1 MRQLRRDSKGVA
13 STVATMLSLLVL
25 LLFINLAI
33 VDIVP
38 RQENDAEFMTTQGA
52 IGAFQ
57 TIHGLA
63 QGPVIP
69 SGSDLSSPGLTV
81 AFPLGT
87 HGVSPL
93 EAPTTGTLTFN
104 PGAGKAQIWFTFV
117 PHFNRASVTHVDQ
130 DIVLAIDS
138 SGSMTTNDPLRLRIS
153 GAQEYIGRLSCP
165 DHVASVDFDSDAYV
179 TRANIGG
186 VPHHL
191 TDASNNCFPNFNGP
205 KADLTT
211 IDSAGSTN
219 IGEGLRVS
227 INELLGFGDAKRA
240 RVIILL
246 TDGQNN
252 FGWQDDL
259 TRAQARRARD
269 NGIVVYTIGLGP
281 GADAPLLT
289 YVADT
294 TGGNYYAAPDASS
307 IRWIYL
313 EISRH
318 YTGAFVCGN
327 LVSGDTGSGSLSL
340 ELRNRQY
347 PSQTLTYESG
357 GIVRRQFDGA
367 RVLDGPGVGWTST
380 ASKGPQGALSLDL
393 VALTGQEFR
402 ADGSE
407 TQLVSVRPVGRDLQ
421 ELVITKVNLTHVN
434 DLLTK
439 ENANLDYWQTQGA
452 ATAGAV
458 ASVKAPINSAK
469 TSLGSAQTK
478 VNNGNL
484 TSAKFDVDSASSQ
497 LSAAITAAQ
506 QAADAGTM
514 QQWLADQTS
523 DDMLLFACYLTQWK
537 NWYTGISIEVSSADA
552 PAWEAWLNRTA
563 MDSKMQYVISRPG
576 NTAILTIRAVDKVQI
591 ERRILSV
598 ALSG

>member
-1 MRQLRRDSKGVA
+1 MRRLRRDSKGVA
-13 STVATMLSLLVL
+13 STVATMLSILVL
-25 LLFINLAI
+25 LLFLDLAI
-33 VDIVP
+33 VEIVP
-38 RQENDAEFMTTQGA
+38 AQQNDAEFMTTQGV

-69 SGSDLSSPGLTV
+69 SSSDLGSPGLTV

-87 HGVSPL
+87 HGVSPI
-93 EAPTTGTLTFN
+93 EAATTGTLTFN

-117 PHFNRASVTHVDQ
+117 PHFNRATLTHVDQ

-138 SGSMTTNDPLRLRIS
+138 SGSMNWNDPQRLRIS

-165 DHVASVDFDSDAYV
+165 DHVASVDFDTVAHV
-179 TRANIGG
+179 TRENVGG
-186 VPHHL
+186 APHHL
-191 TDASNNCFPNFNGP
+191 TDVSNNCFPNFDGP

-211 IDSAGSTN
+211 IDANGGTN

-227 INELLGFGDAKRA
+227 VNELLGYGDSKRA

-252 FGWQDDL
+252 FPWQDDL

-269 NGIVVYTIGLGP
+269 NGIVVFTIGLG
-281 GADAPLLT
+281 ADADTALLT

-294 TGGNYYAAPDASS
+294 TGGTYYNAPTAQS

-318 YTGAFVCGN
+318 YSGAFVCGN
-327 LVSGDTGSGSLSL
+327 LVSGDAGSGTLSL
-340 ELRNRQY
+340 ELRNREF

-357 GIVRRQFDGA
+357 GIVRRQSDGA
-367 RVLDGPGVGWTST
+367 RVLDGPGVAWTST
-380 ASKGPQGALSLDL
+380 AVKGPAGSLSLDL
-393 VALTGQEFR
+393 VALTGKEFR

-407 TQLVSVRPVGRDLQ
+407 TVLVSVRPVGRDLQ
-421 ELVITKVNLTHVN
+421 ELAITKVNLTHVN
-434 DLLTK
+434 DLLTN
-439 ENANLDYWQTQGA
+439 ENANLDYWTPSASTPA
-452 ATAGAV
+452 AT
-458 ASVKAPINSAK
+458 ASVKAPINNAK
-469 TSLGSAQTK
+469 TSLSSAQTK
-478 VNNGNL
+478 VSQGNL
-484 TSAKFDVDSASSQ
+484 TGAKFDVDSASSQ

-514 QQWLADQTS
+514 QRWLADQTS

-537 NWYTGISIEVSSADA
+537 NWYTGISIEITSADA

-563 MDSKMQYVISRPG
+563 ASSKMQFIVTRPG
-576 NTAILTIRAVDKVQI
+576 NTAILTIRAVDRVVI

-598 ALSG
+598 ALAG